1 MFTLIPRFFHVLL
14 GKLFP
19 VWLGFGFA
27 LGKSY
32 AEGGALLTRL
42 HDDILRGEDEGERK

>member
-1 MFTLIPRFFHVLL
+1 MIV

-32 AEGGALLTRL
+32 AEGGALLGRL
-42 HDDILRGEDEGERK
+42 HDDILREEFERGNGQ